1 MDRRDLF
8 KTACVAGASALV
20 GRNLAAQGRE
30 RVGGGG
36 EAMGVLVD
44 TTLCLGCRACERAC
58 AEAKGLPL
66 PEDEVDLFEERT
78 TSPDRL
84 TVVNAYQTERGRVT
98 VKRQCMHCL
107 QPACGAA
114 CLTAAMKKTP
124 GGPVIWRED
133 KCMGCRFC
141 MISCP
146 FDVPRFEYDSANPRI
161 RKCDMCFERLQEG
174 EEPACVASCPTGALK
189 FGPRTELLD
198 EAQQRVYSQPDR
210 YVHHIYGEHEAGGT
224 SFLYLAPVPFEQ
236 LGFPTHL
243 DTTPYPTYTREFLYA
258 VPVVLTVLPPFLLA
272 VAKARRGEPA
282 DESGER
288 WTE

>member
-1 MDRRDLF
+1 MHRRDLL
-8 KTACVAGASALV
+8 KTVCVAGASALV
-20 GRNLAAQGRE
+20 GRNLCAQDGE
-30 RVGGGG
+30 PVGGGS

-44 TTLCLGCRACERAC
+44 TTMCLGCRACEQAC
-58 AEAKGLPL
+58 AEANGMPP

-78 TSPDRL
+78 TSPSRL
-84 TVVNAYQTERGRVT
+84 TVVNAYQTEKGRVT

-124 GGPVIWRED
+124 GGAVIWRED

-146 FDVPRFEYDSANPRI
+146 FDVPKFEFDSPNPQI
-161 RKCDMCFERLQEG
+161 RKCDMCFGRLQEG
-174 EEPACVASCPTGALK
+174 EEPACVANCPTGALT
-189 FGPRTELLD
+189 FGRRTDLLE
-198 EAQQRVYSQPDR
+198 EARRRIYAEPDR
-210 YVHHIYGEHEAGGT
+210 YVHHIYGEHEVGGT

-243 DTTPYPTYTREFLYA
+243 ATTPYPTYAREFLYA
-258 VPVVLTVLPPFLLA
+258 VPLVLTVVPPFLLA
-272 VAKARRGEPA
+272 MAKARRDELV
-282 DESGER
+282 DESEEHR
-288 WTE
+288 IE